1 LLESFGRVVGVEEMS
16 RRLVYDVVPE
26 LLE

>member
-1 LLESFGRVVGVEEMS
+1 LESFERVVGVEKMS
-16 RRLVYDVVPE
+16 EKLVYDVVPE